1 MTPTSPCAQLQ
12 KRNMFRLRKWLLSQ
26 YFKLMAT
33 PKKERKFTVDDLC
46 RRAGISR
53 KTLYKWKKR
62 YLKEGDAG
70 LYDRSRKPKNTHHT
84 PALVV
89 SIIYD
94 IRERFGWGAKKIAAY
109 MKRKYKLNVSHTTVH
124 KYLKQGG
131 FVRRQKQKHYRRW
144 ERKKPNELW
153 QIDIS
158 GSGRLDILDD
168 ASRFLIASVKLERA
182 TSDIINQIVEES
194 FIRFGPPREILSDHG
209 TQFFSVRGGTSS
221 FDRLCEKWGVKH
233 ILARVR
239 HPQTIGK
246 VERVHRTIDRES
258 KRLNMGLMKYSE
270 HYNYERPHG
279 GIGYATPAEK
289 YFNGRNLKIHSVT
302 HLP

>member
-1 MTPTSPCAQLQ
+1 MTSADMQASPEKLCTSGRSDTW
-12 KRNMFRLRKWLLSQ
+12 KRVMLAYTTAPESRSV
-26 YFKLMAT
+26 Y
-33 PKKERKFTVDDLC
+33 KKAEAYT
-46 RRAGISR
+46 
-53 KTLYKWKKR
+53 
-62 YLKEGDAG
+62 
-70 LYDRSRKPKNTHHT
+70 RKPKRIHHT
-84 PALVV
+84 PAFIV
-89 SIIYD
+89 STIYD
-94 IRERFGWGAKKIAAY
+94 VRERFGWGAKKIAAY
-109 MKRKYKLNVSHTTVH
+109 MKRKYKINVSHTTVH
-124 KYLKQGG
+124 KYLQQGG
-131 FVRRQKQKHYRRW
+131 FVKKQKQKRHYRRW
-144 ERKKPNELW
+144 ERKQPNELW

-168 ASRFLIASVKLERA
+168 ASRFLIASVKLEHA
-182 TSDIINQIVEES
+182 TAEIINRIVEES
-194 FIRFGPPREILSDHG
+194 FVRFGPPREILSDHG

-221 FDRLCEKWGVKH
+221 FDRLCEKWGVRH

-246 VERVHRTIDRES
+246 VERAHRTIDKES
-258 KRLNMGLMKYSE
+258 KRLNMELMEYSE

>member
-1 MTPTSPCAQLQ
+1 MTPRSPCAQ
-12 KRNMFRLRKWLLSQ
+12 RDPVRLRKWLLSQ

-33 PKKERKFTVDDLC
+33 PKKERKLSVNDLC
-46 RRAGISR
+46 YRAGISR

-62 YLKEGDAG
+62 YLEEGEAG
-70 LYDRSRKPKNTHHT
+70 LYDRSRRPHKSNRMG
-84 PALVV
+84 AVVV
-89 SIIYD
+89 SKIYEV
-94 IRERFGWGAKKIAAY
+94 REKFGWGAKKIAAY
-109 MKRKYKLNVSHTTVH
+109 LKRKYEINVSHTTVH

-131 FVRRQKQKHYRRW
+131 FVEAQKQKHYLRW
-144 ERKKPNELW
+144 ERKQPNELW

-158 GSGRLDILDD
+158 GSGRLDIIDD

-182 TSDIINQIVEES
+182 TAEAVNRVVEES
-194 FIRFGPPREILSDHG
+194 FMRFGPPREILSDRG
-209 TQFFSVRGGTSS
+209 TQFFSVRGGISS
-221 FDRLCEKWGVKH
+221 FDRLCEKWGVRH
-233 ILARVR
+233 IVARPR

-246 VERVHRTIDRES
+246 VERVHRTIDEER
-258 KRLNMGLMKYSE
+258 KRTGMSLDKYCE

-289 YFNGRNLKIHSVT
+289 YFNQRILKVTSVT